1 MIYDFKIKDGKAMFY
16 KGMLYL
22 AIDQDNEGCD
32 YLNKAVQAGFSGD
45 GSLVVYNRFCINS
58 P

>member
-1 MIYDFKIKDGKAMFY
+1 MTLKLKMERRCFTR
-16 KGMLYL
+16 MLYL

-32 YLNKAVQAGFSGD
+32 YLKKAVQAGFSGD